1 MKIINSISDIRQTLK
16 EHKNNNKSIGFVPTM
31 GYLHK
36 GHQSLMLKAKE
47 ENDIAVVSIFV
58 NPLQFG
64 PNEDYLQYPRDL
76 ERDKEIAEAIGI
88 DYLFIPTIEEIYPK
102 QIKTKVIVQEIT
114 EKLCGKSRPGHF
126 TGVTTVV
133 NKLFNIIQPDK
144 AYFGLKDAQQIAV
157 IEQMVFDLNIP
168 VTIVRLPI
176 VREYDGLAM
185 SSRNVYLSN
194 EERKEATVLYKS
206 LLNAKEL
213 ILRGET
219 DVNRVKT
226 KIKDVI
232 NASRLANIDY
242 VEILTY
248 PELKEP
254 QHLTKNLTYIIAL
267 AVKFGKTRLI
277 DNIIFEI

>member
-1 MKIINSISDIRQTLK
+1 MKIINSISDIRQILK

-31 GYLHK
+31 GYFHK

-76 ERDKEIAEAIGI
+76 ERDKRIAEAAGI
-88 DYLFIPTIEEIYPK
+88 DYLFIPPIEEIYPK
-102 QIKTKVIVQEIT
+102 QIKTKVTVQEIT

-176 VREYDGLAM
+176 VRENDGLAM
-185 SSRNVYLSN
+185 SSRNVYLSD

-213 ILRGET
+213 ILSGET
-219 DVNRVKT
+219 DVKKVKT
-226 KIKDVI
+226 NIKDVI
-232 NASRLANIDY
+232 NTSRLANIDY

-254 QHLTKNLTYIIAL
+254 QNLTKNLTYIIAL